1 MEIFKI
7 NKNIRVKIKKIFA
20 DKNGQSTVEFT
31 LLIPFLIIT
40 CIAVF
45 QLGYVIY
52 LKNNIKQMSR
62 EAVRVVS
69 TTNSNVLGEE
79 IMREGVSLSDG
90 MTLDMII
97 EPSSQESRKVGDIVE
112 VKISLNYSGFGG
124 MITKLFGKPLLIY
137 SENSMRM
144 ECQ

>member
-1 MEIFKI
+1 MKIFKI

-62 EAVRVVS
+62 EAVRAVS

-79 IMREGVSLSDG
+79 VMREGVSLSDG
-90 MTLDMII
+90 MTLDMMI
-97 EPSSQESRKVGDIVE
+97 EPSLQESRKVGDIVK

>member
-62 EAVRVVS
+62 EAVRAVS

-90 MTLDMII
+90 MTLDMMI
-97 EPSSQESRKVGDIVE
+97 EPSLQESRKVGDIVK